1 MPRLK
6 PFFLALALLL
16 AAALPLLAVCPAQ
29 ADPLPALRAAPD
41 ERQSPGDPGWPLGQR
56 VENGVEVTVSAEPSQ
71 PAGQPGAEPGRQS
84 GGYSGGRAGGQSGD
98 QPGDQPA
105 TGFRIV
111 LRPRP
116 GAKAAG
122 LRACAGLAST
132 IRRNLH
138 KTRAIVLEIRAERP
152 VAGLATITSANTERP
167 GARDRHFGSFVI
179 GTGWKTLRL
188 TYGDLTPLPGWPQ
201 EAARLG
207 FEPGDLVLRPDSVE
221 AICIGAEA
229 GRLPP
234 EGVVLHIRD
243 LRFAP

>member
-1 MPRLK
+1 MLRLK
-6 PFFLALALLL
+6 PLLFALALLL
-16 AAALPLLAVCPAQ
+16 AAACPAQ

-41 ERQSPGDPGWPLGQR
+41 EGQGPGAPGWPLGPR
-56 VENGVEVTVSAEPSQ
+56 MENGVEVVVSAEPLQNDAQ
-71 PAGQPGAEPGRQS
+71 PDAQA
-84 GGYSGGRAGGQSGD
+84 
-98 QPGDQPA
+98 A

-116 GAKAAG
+116 GAKASA
-122 LRACAGLAST
+122 LRSCAGLVST

-138 KTRAIVLEIRAERP
+138 KTRAIALEIRAERP
-152 VAGLATITSANTERP
+152 VAGLVTITSANTEHP

-179 GTGWKTLRL
+179 GTQWKALRL

-221 AICIGAEA
+221 DICIGAEA
-229 GRLPP
+229 GRIPA
-234 EGVVLHIRD
+234 EGVVLFIRS

>member
-6 PFFLALALLL
+6 PLLLALALLL
-16 AAALPLLAVCPAQ
+16 TAVCPAQ

-41 ERQSPGDPGWPLGQR
+41 ERQSPGAPGWPLGSR
-56 VENGVEVTVSAEPSQ
+56 VENGVEVSVSAEPLQNDAQ
-71 PAGQPGAEPGRQS
+71 PDGQA
-84 GGYSGGRAGGQSGD
+84 
-98 QPGDQPA
+98 A

-116 GAKAAG
+116 GAKASG